1 MVLLGA
7 VTGCGGFGLSE
18 TKLSPKIVRSMP
30 WQFLI
35 IVRKWNSF
43 CREAYSLKKDQVIKL
58 REVLQVW
65 QVRGNQGW
73 QLLVMLDVMGSKRSR
88 WRGSCFFCKTEW
100 VLLLLLDA
108 LAGAKIPNSLPSSSL
123 DKLCGP
129 WSTWEFKLV
138 LHSQP
143 AKSLRNI
150 LKTDKFRIGWVQ
162 VLLVTFKL

>member
-18 TKLSPKIVRSMP
+18 TKLPPKIVRSMP
-30 WQFLI
+30 CHCLI

-65 QVRGNQGW
+65 HVRGNQGW
-73 QLLVMLDVMGSKRSR
+73 QLLVMLDVMGSKRSK
-88 WRGSCFFCKTEW
+88 WRGSCFFCKTEC

-108 LAGAKIPNSLPSSSL
+108 LAGAKIPNSLPSSSS

-129 WSTWEFKLV
+129 
-138 LHSQP
+138 
-143 AKSLRNI
+143 
-150 LKTDKFRIGWVQ
+150 
-162 VLLVTFKL
+162 